1 MEPWKHRH
9 RSSNSSSD
17 LLIFK
22 DSYPQNSTVH
32 YYAHAWDC
40 CKKYTLLVRNAFAMK
55 LKAFYITYI
64 IKLVLGKHWKAI
76 GLGVVTMLALFG
88 HDICPFDLRFC
99 AFMAVWVSF

>member
-1 MEPWKHRH
+1 
-9 RSSNSSSD
+9 
-17 LLIFK
+17 
-22 DSYPQNSTVH
+22 
-32 YYAHAWDC
+32 
-40 CKKYTLLVRNAFAMK
+40 MK

-76 GLGVVTMLALFG
+76 GLGVVTVLALFG